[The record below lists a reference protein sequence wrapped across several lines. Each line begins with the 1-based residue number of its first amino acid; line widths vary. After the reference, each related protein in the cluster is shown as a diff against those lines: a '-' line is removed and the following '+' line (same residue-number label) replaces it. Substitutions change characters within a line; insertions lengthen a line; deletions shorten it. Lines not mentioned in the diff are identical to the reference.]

1 MVLKHHSKHVQSAA
15 VDHQMIGLGVVSF
28 VAVMAM
34 AVLVFVGSS
43 QQLTGHA
50 VQSLTDG
57 ELLLHY
63 TGKEVGAIDK
73 SGHGNDGQLMEVLQ
87 KDGYFKFSGTT
98 NSYIVRPKFTLGDS
112 GITAM
117 FRAKSLAPERSASF
131 VSYSVGSAQ
140 AGAASDELL
149 IWYDHAVNSRAI
161 VVVVRGVKVTFPQKS
176 NPFASAT
183 PRHVTVTY
191 RKDTGEVALYFD
203 GVKQGSRTGVSRN
216 KGFRPQGALV
226 FGQDL
231 DCMYPKN
238 CQPFGQRAFNKY
250 TPGGFHVDQSLQ
262 GEMSDIRIYRRALT
276 ASEVAVVVGKK

>member
-1 MVLKHHSKHVQSAA
+1 MVPKRHSKHVKSTA

-50 VQSLTDG
+50 VQGLTDG

-63 TGKEVGAIDK
+63 TGKDVRAIDK

-98 NSYIVRPKFTLGDS
+98 NSYVVRQKFTPGDS
-112 GITAM
+112 GITFMA
-117 FRAKSLAPERSASF
+117 RVKSFAPERSASL
-131 VSYSVGSAQ
+131 VSYSMGSAQ
-140 AGAASDELL
+140 AGSASDELL

-161 VVVVRGVKVTFPQKS
+161 VVTIRGVKVTFPQKS
-176 NPFASAT
+176 NLFASAT
-183 PRHVTVTY
+183 PRHVAVTY
-191 RKDTGEVALYFD
+191 RRDTGEVVLYFD
-203 GVKQGSRTGVSRN
+203 GIKKGSQTGVSRN
-216 KGFRPQGALV
+216 RGFRPNGALV
-226 FGQDL
+226 FGQDQ

-238 CQPFGQRAFNKY
+238 CQPFGKRDFNKY